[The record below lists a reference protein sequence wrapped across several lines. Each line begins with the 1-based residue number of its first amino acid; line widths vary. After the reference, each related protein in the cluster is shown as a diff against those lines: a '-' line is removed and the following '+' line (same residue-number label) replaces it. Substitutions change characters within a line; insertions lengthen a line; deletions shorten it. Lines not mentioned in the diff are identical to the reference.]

1 MHVQPELTPFLK
13 TVCGYDDAKRLFFV
27 TTYWDYLAVD
37 QNEGSV
43 REQEL
48 RNGLWKSL
56 LDSGAQ
62 MTRFDK
68 STRAAGEIARLALA
82 TWEQRRL
89 GEPAEVGGGEKTS
102 T

>member
-1 MHVQPELTPFLK
+1 MQPELTPFLK
-13 TVCGYDDAKRLFFV
+13 TVCGYDDPRRLFFV
-27 TTYWDYLAVD
+27 TTYWDYLDVD
-37 QNEGSV
+37 QNKGSV
-43 REQEL
+43 KEQEL

-68 STRAAGEIARLALA
+68 STGAAGEIVRLALA

-89 GEPAEVGGGEKTS
+89 NEQRRLEGEEKRLK
-102 T
+102 